1 MILIFVG
8 NEMVKMLILLYLIA
22 SAACSLGYALNGES
36 KNISHIPAISVLL
49 AYIVALQLK
58 INGDNMQ
65 NIVIRSH
72 DIEL

>member
-36 KNISHIPAISVLL
+36 KNMNHISYRCVKMAIICTVS
-49 AYIVALQLK
+49 QF
-58 INGDNMQ
+58 
-65 NIVIRSH
+65 VIKNH
-72 DIEL
+72 DILM